1 MKKRLNKKL
10 VLNKMTISSL
20 KDKDMHL
27 IRGATLVFDCTESCS
42 LVWICCTPTKEYAMD
57 QDIGKNQG

>member
-10 VLNKMTISSL
+10 VLNKMTVIRL
-20 KDKDMHL
+20 KDNDMQL

-42 LVWICCTPTKEYAMD
+42 LVWICCTPTKQNAID
-57 QDIGKNQG
+57 QIIDKNQG